1 MHRDFHC
8 VSTHVF
14 VGRLRVAMI
23 DLTLDSQLDVI
34 KRQIGNTSGRRPSTA
49 CMVGVYN
56 SVLEYFVEVS
66 LRQRCETMWK
76 ADGLIRTMCEL

>member
-1 MHRDFHC
+1 MDEAKDSSNYKVSVHASRLHY

-14 VGRLRVAMI
+14 VGRLRVAMV

-34 KRQIGNTSGRRPSTA
+34 KRQIGNTSSRRPSTA

-66 LRQRCETMWK
+66 
-76 ADGLIRTMCEL
+76 